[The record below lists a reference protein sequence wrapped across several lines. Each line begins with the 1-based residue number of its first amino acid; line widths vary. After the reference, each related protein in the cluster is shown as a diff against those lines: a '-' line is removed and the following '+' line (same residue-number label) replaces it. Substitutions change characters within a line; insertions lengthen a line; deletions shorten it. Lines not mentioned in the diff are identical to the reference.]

1 MHDRARTV
9 EPVLHQVHAGPM
21 ANCLYMVGDPATRRA
36 VVVDPAF
43 EPLEIVARAEAEG
56 FEVEAVLATHTHPDH
71 VGGALMG
78 FQIPGVAELLA
89 SRDLPVY
96 IHEIESDH
104 MIRQTGVPPG
114 SVRCY
119 RDGDVLEVGELRVEV
134 LHTPGHSP
142 GSSGFLVGGKLIA
155 GDTLFVQ
162 GVGRIDLPG
171 SDPDAMFRSL
181 RRLAQLPPETEVY
194 PGHDYG
200 PAPSSTIGQE
210 LARNPY
216 LRPQTLEQ
224 WRAMMGSG

>member
-1 MHDRARTV
+1 MDAAPHQ
-9 EPVLHQVHAGPM
+9 PVLLQIHAGPM
-21 ANCLYMVGDPATRRA
+21 ANCLYVLGDPATRRA

-43 EPLEIVARAEAEG
+43 EPLELVARAESEG

-71 VGGALMG
+71 VGGDLMG
-78 FQIPGVAELLA
+78 FAIPGIAELLA
-89 SRDLPVY
+89 RYDLPVY
-96 IHEIESDH
+96 IHDLEAEF
-104 MIRQTGVPPG
+104 MIRQTGVAAA
-114 SVRCY
+114 SVRTY
-119 RDGDVLEVGELRVEV
+119 RDGDLLEIGSLEATV

-142 GSSGFLVGGKLIA
+142 GSSGFLIGSKLIA

-162 GVGRIDLPG
+162 GAGRIDLPG
-171 SDPDAMFRSL
+171 SDPEAMFHSL

-200 PAPSSTIGQE
+200 PAPSSTIAQE

-224 WRAMMGSG
+224 WRRMMG

>member
-1 MHDRARTV
+1 MSDRRTD
-9 EPVLHQVHAGPM
+9 EPVLLQVHAGPM
-21 ANCLYMVGDPATRRA
+21 ANCLYVLGDPATRRA

-43 EPLEIVARAEAEG
+43 EPLELVARAESEG

-78 FQIPGVAELLA
+78 FQIPGIAELLA

-96 IHEIESDH
+96 IHEIEAEH
-104 MIRQTGVPPG
+104 MIRQTGVPG
-114 SVRCY
+114 SSVRRY
-119 RDGDVLEVGELRVEV
+119 RDGDLLEIGSLTAEV

-142 GSSGFLVGGKLIA
+142 GSSAFLIGTKLIA

-181 RRLAQLPPETEVY
+181 RRLAQLPPETEIF

-200 PAPSSTIGQE
+200 PASSSTIAQE

-216 LRPQTLEQ
+216 LQPQTLEQ
-224 WRAMMGSG
+224 WHRMMG

>member
-1 MHDRARTV
+1 MKDRIA
-9 EPVLHQVHAGPM
+9 EQPVLLQIHAGPM
-21 ANCLYMVGDPATRRA
+21 GNCLYIVGDPATRRA

-43 EPLEIVARAEAEG
+43 EPLELMARAESEG
-56 FEVEAVLATHTHPDH
+56 FEVEAVFATHTHPDH

-78 FQIPGVAELLA
+78 FEIPGIAELLA

-96 IHEIESDH
+96 IHDVEAEH
-104 MIRQTGVPPG
+104 MIRQTGVG
-114 SVRCY
+114 EASVRRY
-119 RDGDVLEVGELRVEV
+119 RDGDVLEIGALTARV

-142 GSSGFLVGGKLIA
+142 GSSGLLVGHKLIA

-171 SDPDAMFRSL
+171 SDPEAMFHSL
-181 RRLAQLPPETEVY
+181 RRLAQLPPETEIY

-200 PAPSSTIGQE
+200 PAPSSTIAQE

-224 WRAMMGSG
+224 WRTMMG